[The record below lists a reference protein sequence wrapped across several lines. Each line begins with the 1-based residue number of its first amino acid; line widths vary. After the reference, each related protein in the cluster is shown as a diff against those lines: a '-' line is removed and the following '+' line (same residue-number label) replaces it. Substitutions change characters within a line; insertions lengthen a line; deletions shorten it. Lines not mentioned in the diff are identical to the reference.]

1 MGKCKNG
8 IGRTHT
14 IWVSVSRYESDGSD
28 NTDNIAKQMTDYVDN
43 LSEKD
48 ADKFLLEGI
57 YENSYSHSGCVYLKL
72 VLGQGTPCDTFLSM
86 YATDCT
92 DRQTFRVLRA
102 SPSEKV
108 TFNGALT
115 HRVCAKVTERV
126 KPVVAERERK
136 RRAKIEEQVRNLRT

>member
-1 MGKCKNG
+1 MNKCKNG

-14 IWVSVSRYESDGSD
+14 IWVKVSRYKSDGSD

-57 YENSYSHSGCVYLKL
+57 YEDLYSHSGCIYLKL
-72 VLGQGTPCDTFLSM
+72 VLGQGKPYDTFLSM

-92 DRQTFRVLRA
+92 DRETFCVLRS
-102 SPSEKV
+102 SPNRKP
-108 TFNGALT
+108 TFNGAIT
-115 HRVCAKVTERV
+115 HRVCTKVTEKV
-126 KPVVAERERK
+126 NAIVVERERK